1 MGKKI
6 QYEICNVCKH
16 KNNITESIE
25 LNDYDDS
32 WRDGYILC
40 YCQEC
45 GNQLEIRVKQKL
57 TKWRDRE

>member
-6 QYEICNVCKH
+6 QYEICNVCNH

-32 WRDGYILC
+32 WRDGYILY

-45 GNQLEIRVKQKL
+45 GNQLEIRVK
-57 TKWRDRE
+57 